1 MKPDYLESKVNTASS
16 TQLHLMLIEG
26 AVRFARQ
33 AEQAMLRN
41 EEGKANAA
49 LTKVIDI
56 VAEMLAGV
64 RHADTEINRR
74 LEELYQFTFATAVS
88 AYVNFDS
95 GKLADVLRVLEFERE
110 TWRMACEKTVQA
122 DTPKGAPIPA
132 AHLPR
137 VDAPMGV
144 SFQV

>member
-1 MKPDYLESKVNTASS
+1 MKPDYLESKVNTASPA
-16 TQLHLMLIEG
+16 QLHLMLIEG

-33 AEQAMLRN
+33 AEQAMLRD
-41 EEGKANAA
+41 EEVRANSS

-74 LEELYQFTFATAVS
+74 LEELYQFVFATAVS

-95 GKLADVLRVLEFERE
+95 NKLADVLRVLEFERE
-110 TWRMACEKTVQA
+110 TWRLACERTQA
-122 DTPKGAPIPA
+122 ADGPKGAPIPA

-137 VDAPMGV
+137 VDAPTGV

>member
-1 MKPDYLESKVNTASS
+1 MKPDYLESKVKTASS
-16 TQLHLMLIEG
+16 AQLHLMLIEG

-33 AEQAMLRN
+33 AEQAMLRD
-41 EEGKANAA
+41 EEAKANAA
-49 LTKVIDI
+49 LTKVIDV

-74 LEELYQFTFATAVS
+74 LEELYQYTFATAVS

-110 TWRMACEKTVQA
+110 TWRLACERVHASAAK
-122 DTPKGAPIPA
+122 PGAPIPA
-132 AHLPR
+132 AHL
-137 VDAPMGV
+137 APMQTPAGV